1 MRSMSQIEKKR
12 KFLNNLILA
21 LAAFEGVV
29 VGLLVL
35 WIIYQV
41 MF

>member
-1 MRSMSQIEKKR
+1 MSQIEKKR
-12 KFLNNLILA
+12 KFLSGLILA
-21 LAAFEGVV
+21 LAAFEGIV